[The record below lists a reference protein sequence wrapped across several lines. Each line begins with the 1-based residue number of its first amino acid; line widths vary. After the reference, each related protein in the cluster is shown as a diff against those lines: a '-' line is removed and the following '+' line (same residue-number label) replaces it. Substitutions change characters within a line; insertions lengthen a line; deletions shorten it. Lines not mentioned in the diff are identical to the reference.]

1 MKYFQRSF
9 TLFFLFF
16 AIAFS
21 ATGQREIPP
30 KPSEETA
37 VYDGADLL
45 TPPQEQN
52 LQSKLVNYSDTT
64 STQIVVATIN
74 SLQGEYIGTYSAEWA
89 HEWGIGQSEKDNG
102 ILILVAEEERKIWI
116 TTGYGIEGYL
126 TDALSKDIVEN
137 IILPEFKQQNYYQGL
152 NQGTTAVMQALAGV
166 YEGNPAQRDAG
177 GASIRFIVM
186 AIIFI
191 VILVV
196 LSRSRRGGGRNGGY
210 RRGGGF
216 LDILVLSSLGRGGF
230 GGGGLGGGGGGGLGG
245 GGGFGG
251 GFGGGGFGGG
261 GAGGGW

>member
-1 MKYFQRSF
+1 MKYFQHYF
-9 TLFFLFF
+9 ILVFFFLTF
-16 AIAFS
+16 AFS
-21 ATGQREIPP
+21 AIAQREIPP

-37 VYDGADLL
+37 VYDGAELL
-45 TPPQEQN
+45 APEQEQSLEN
-52 LQSKLVNYSDTT
+52 KLVNYADTT

-89 HEWGIGQSEKDNG
+89 HEWGIGQSNQDNG

-126 TDALSKDIVEN
+126 TDALSKEIVEN
-137 IILPEFKQQNYYQGL
+137 VILPEFKQQDYYQGL
-152 NQGTTAVMQALAGV
+152 NQGTTAVIQALAGV
-166 YEGNPAQRDAG
+166 YQSSPVQRNGG
-177 GASIRFIVM
+177 GASTRFIVM
-186 AIIFI
+186 AIIFV
-191 VILVV
+191 VILIV
-196 LSRSRRGGGRNGGY
+196 LSRRRRGGGRNGGY

-230 GGGGLGGGGGGGLGG
+230 GGGGLGGGGGSFGG